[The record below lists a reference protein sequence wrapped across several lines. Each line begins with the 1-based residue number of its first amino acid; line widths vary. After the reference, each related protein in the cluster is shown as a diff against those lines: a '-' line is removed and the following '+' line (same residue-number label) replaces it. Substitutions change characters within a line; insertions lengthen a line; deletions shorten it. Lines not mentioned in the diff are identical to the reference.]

1 MPVRP
6 RCHCRQRHPGPLGHH
21 RQAGR
26 QRAPGPH
33 RRYPPQATRP
43 QACHPNQ
50 EVLQLVQGGRRDQVR
65 HPTRGHHQGRQ
76 DLHQGPQDPA
86 VSRHIVLHHRP
97 VLIPDSSRPS
107 DSSESATSDRSRSEG
122 PRPRRSRS
130 PSTRPSSSSTPRS
143 ERSPTPPTEPPRRPR
158 GPRPKKRS
166 LLFLTTIVYDDDSL
180 GPAAG
185 ARGEQRGGLDDTFH
199 GVVFFRCSCIRF
211 GTSVGLGLWTR
222 TAADE
227 MQHGTGKV
235 CRLAQIHIRAPY
247 RSAGSRC
254 QC

>member
-33 RRYPPQATRP
+33 RRHSPQATRP

-97 VLIPDSSRPS
+97 VLIPDSLRPS

-122 PRPRRSRS
+122 PRPRRRPL

-158 GPRPKKRS
+158 GRRLKKRS

-247 RSAGSRC
+247 RSAGSPC